1 LKDCRMVKI
10 LFVITKKDVGGA
22 QKYVRDLAENLDP
35 KRFQVKILTG
45 GTSGIRFLSNAIMPH
60 VLFIND
66 FIALAELFFFFRR
79 EKPDVVHL
87 NSSKAG
93 IIGALAARLYRL
105 SLKLYPIPHTLYP
118 KVIFTAHGW
127 VFNPD
132 NKLNFLE
139 RQFYILLHKL
149 AGCFQDKIINVSE
162 YDRQLA
168 IKHRLASLD
177 KLVTIYNGVDAT
189 AFLNKKDARRA
200 IRTIGGSTRLTAGGS
215 SATIEADNEGIWV
228 GSIGRLVFEKDYS
241 NLVEAAFLIPEAKFF
256 IFGSGPEHNKL
267 KTKITKLNLAERF
280 YILENIS
287 PASLYLK
294 AFDIFALSSIKE
306 GLPYTML
313 EAMAAQLPIVVTR
326 VGGMTEI
333 IEGRGLVM
341 PPREP
346 EELARAIR
354 YFIEHSS
361 EARGLAKKA
370 RQFVKTNLALE
381 KMIAETSK
389 IYLA

>member
-1 LKDCRMVKI
+1 MVKI

-22 QKYVRDLAENLDP
+22 QKYVKDLAENLDP
-35 KRFQVKILTG
+35 KQFQVKILTG
-45 GTSGIRFLSNAIMPH
+45 GQGGIRFLSNAIMPYA
-60 VLFIND
+60 LFIND
-66 FIALAELFFFFRR
+66 LIAIAELFFVFRR

-93 IIGALAARLYRL
+93 VIGSLAAFLFNSFNKL
-105 SLKLYPIPHTLYP
+105 TNSQTHQLKT
-118 KVIFTAHGW
+118 VFTAHGW

-149 AGCFQDKIINVSE
+149 AARFQDRIINVSE

-168 IKHRLASLD
+168 IKHRLASLE
-177 KLVTIYNGVDAT
+177 KLVTVYNGVA
-189 AFLNKKDARRA
+189 ASSFLNKKDARRA
-200 IRTIGGSTRLTAGGS
+200 IRTIGGSSNGVK
-215 SATIEADNEGIWV
+215 ADMEGIWV
-228 GSIGRLVFEKDYS
+228 GSIGRLVFEKDYP
-241 NLVEAAFLIPEAKFF
+241 NLVEAASLVPEANFF

-267 KTKITKLNLAERF
+267 KAKIAKLNLANRF

-326 VGGMTEI
+326 VGGMKEI

-341 PPREP
+341 PPKEP

-354 YFIEHSS
+354 YFIEHDS
-361 EARGLAKKA
+361 EARSLAKKA
-370 RQFVKTNLALE
+370 SQFLKTNLAFD
-381 KMIAETSK
+381 KMVSETSK
-389 IYLA
+389 IYLS